1 MMVTMSKQRTG
12 SRIDT
17 LAGMPVPSRRLKD
30 DVADDLDHHASVN
43 WPQLGEVVVR
53 WRGGQAR
60 YVIGYPDTDEPDD
73 EHAIPLCR
81 LGYLG
86 AVAAFGRLTRRVQ
99 IHGALTGADDDWEFA
114 LYDPATDTYQDTV
127 LPDGA
132 FTGTPQDALDCA
144 CQVHL
149 AGIPNPPPEPL

>member
-1 MMVTMSKQRTG
+1 
-12 SRIDT
+12 
-17 LAGMPVPSRRLKD
+17 MPVPSLRLKD
-30 DVADDLDHHASVN
+30 DTADDLDHHAELH

-53 WRGGQAR
+53 WRGGYG
-60 YVIGYPDTDEPDD
+60 YVIGYLDTGDQDPDD
-73 EHAIPLCR
+73 DDPGVPIQLCR

-86 AVAAFGRLTRRVQ
+86 T
-99 IHGALTGADDDWEFA
+99 DDDWAFA

-144 CQVHL
+144 CRIHL
-149 AGIPNPPPEPL
+149 ADISNPPTQP